1 MSVSETKRSKIV
13 TRLRDSGS
21 VFAED
26 EAELLISTAQTWDEL
41 TDMVGRRVAGQPIEY
56 ILGWTEFCG
65 MRVIVDSGVFVPR
78 RRTEFLVQQAIAVAR
93 PGRNIVVDLCCGSG
107 AIGLAVVTALG
118 NSELYAVDIEPS
130 AVRCARRNVAD
141 RGQVCQGDLYDPLPP
156 ALQGRVDILVANAP
170 YVPTEAIAMMPQEA
184 RQYEPMVALDGG
196 ADGLDVQR
204 RVVAKAAMWL
214 APGGSLIIETSKR
227 QAAQTAEMY
236 SKHALIPRIV
246 CSDELDAT
254 VVVGTKPTL

>member
-1 MSVSETKRSKIV
+1 MSVSETKRAKII

-26 EAELLISTAQTWDEL
+26 EAALLISTAQTCDEL
-41 TDMVGRRVAGQPIEY
+41 TNMVDSRVAGHPLEY

-65 MRVIVDSGVFVPR
+65 LSVIVEPGVFVPR

-93 PGRNIVVDLCCGSG
+93 PSCNIVVDMCCGSG

-118 NSELYAVDIEPS
+118 NSELYAVDIESS
-130 AVRCARRNVAD
+130 AVRCARRNVAA
-141 RGQVCQGDLYDPLPP
+141 RGQVFQGDLYDPLPP
-156 ALQGRVDILVANAP
+156 ALQGRVDILVVNAP
-170 YVPTEAIAMMPQEA
+170 YVPTEAIALMPQEA

-196 ADGLDVQR
+196 VDGLDVQR
-204 RVVAKAAMWL
+204 RVIAEAALWL
-214 APGGSLIIETSKR
+214 APGGCLIIETSKR
-227 QAAQTAEMY
+227 QVTQTAEMY

-246 CSDELDAT
+246 HADELDAT
-254 VVVGTKPTL
+254 VVIGTKRTL